1 MSAVVKTPVKGY
13 NGIVAGVTFTDGVG
27 ETDNAAALAYF
38 TSQGYDVSAKKD
50 DDAEAKAA
58 KAKADDAKA
67 SQEAADAKAAE
78 AKASTPKPAAKP
90 AAPKSSA
97 PAVE

>member
-38 TSQGYDVSAKKD
+38 KSQGYDVSAKKD
-50 DDAEAKAA
+50 DDAEAKA
-58 KAKADDAKA
+58 KADEAKA

-90 AAPKSSA
+90 AATKSSA
-97 PAVE
+97 PAAE